1 MEILIILFFAF
12 CGYWIT
18 KSIKKN
24 MFDPLD
30 ERVKRLENLIFEKDQ
45 KKEKIN
51 MIKKLLVVIVQSSKS
66 KDRSN
71 KKSKYAW

>member
-1 MEILIILFFAF
+1 VDNMEILIILFFAF

-30 ERVKRLENLIFEKDQ
+30 ERVKKLENLIFEKDQ
-45 KKEKIN
+45 KKRKN
-51 MIKKLLVVIVQSSKS
+51 
-66 KDRSN
+66 N
-71 KKSKYAW
+71 G